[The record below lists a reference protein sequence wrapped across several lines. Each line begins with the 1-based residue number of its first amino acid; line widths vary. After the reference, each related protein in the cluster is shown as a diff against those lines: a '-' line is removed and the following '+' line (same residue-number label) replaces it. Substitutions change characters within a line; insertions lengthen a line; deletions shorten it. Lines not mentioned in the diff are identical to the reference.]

1 MHVAST
7 FAPYSTLIRIPAYV
21 FVFCLLRCDYSYN
34 EFRTSIGIEKLILSQ
49 IKSVVDKLFFFTL
62 SIDLTLSALIMLHCQ
77 TRAKLPHHLP
87 FINTTSFTQDS
98 KVQESTSRTRSC
110 TEKLARKLPNRIIEV
125 PFYMLPLIHGNKH
138 MPKYYAKMPRL
149 INNLQYK
156 VTEAFQTIFKI
167 LSTIIIYTAA

>member
-21 FVFCLLRCDYSYN
+21 FVFCLLKCNYSYN

-49 IKSVVDKLFFFTL
+49 IKLMVDKLFF
-62 SIDLTLSALIMLHCQ
+62 SALIMLRCQ

-98 KVQESTSRTRSC
+98 KVRESTSRTRSC
-110 TEKLARKLPNRIIEV
+110 TEKLARKLPNGILEV

-156 VTEAFQTIFKI
+156 ATEAVQTIFKT